1 MAAAGLDRQ
10 PGLGINEPMDLSDD
24 QLERYAR
31 HIILKEVGGSGQIKL
46 LESAVLIVGAG
57 GLGTPLA
64 TYLAA
69 AGVGTLGI
77 VDQDIVDR
85 SNLQRQILFSQDDIG
100 RPKVE
105 VAKQALAKINPDVRV
120 RAFELRLD
128 ASNAEEIFSGF
139 DLIADG
145 CDNFETRLVVN
156 DAAIATR
163 KPLVSAALAPFE
175 GQLSTFKPHQTAPDG
190 EPWPCYRCLVA
201 SAPEVV
207 ERSCSQQGILGAVAG
222 VLGTMQALEVLKELL
237 SIGESLAGRL
247 LIVDGLTFK
256 VRSIRLRADPSC
268 PGCGHLGRLTGP

>member
-1 MAAAGLDRQ
+1 
-10 PGLGINEPMDLSDD
+10 MDLRDD

-31 HIILKEVGGSGQIKL
+31 HIILKEVGGSGQVKL

-69 AGVGTLGI
+69 AGVGTIGI
-77 VDQDIVDR
+77 VDSDTVDR
-85 SNLQRQILFSQDDIG
+85 SNLQRQILFSEDDVG

-105 VAKQALAKINPDVRV
+105 VAKQALEKINPDVRV
-120 RAFELRLD
+120 KAFNMRLD
-128 ASNAEEIFSGF
+128 GSNAEKIFSGF

-190 EPWPCYRCLVA
+190 ELWPCYRCLVV
-201 SAPEVV
+201 SAPELA
-207 ERSCSQQGILGAVAG
+207 ERSCSEQGILGAVAG

-237 SIGESLAGRL
+237 SIGESLAGQL

-256 VRSIRLRADPSC
+256 VRSIRLRADPNC
-268 PGCGHLGRLTGP
+268 PGCGHLHADSGA